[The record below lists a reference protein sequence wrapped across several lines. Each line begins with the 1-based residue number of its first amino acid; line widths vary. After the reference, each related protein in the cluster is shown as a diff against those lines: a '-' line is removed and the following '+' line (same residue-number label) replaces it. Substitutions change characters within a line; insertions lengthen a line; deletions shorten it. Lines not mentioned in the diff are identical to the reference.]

1 MEVSLLQPLGGC
13 LQRKLSPENSSL
25 PPYTAFGGVSGSE
38 PIRDHWHSLL
48 SNTRGRAHVDKMQ
61 LQVPRFLIVPHKSL
75 LMLKKKSQENPC
87 AILTIGTGSLC
98 SLGVS

>member
-98 SLGVS
+98 SLG